1 MAVTSPLSLRPW
13 KKNSLIAWQTIN
25 GLISISHFWF
35 AWVLQPIW
43 LIVSLPWTFGQE
55 FLAWGRSLKL
65 IGIFPK
71 AEIFNSRIYYGT
83 LFLKKNLPGNK
94 PCFVQGKN
102 SSSSLQR
109 CRSHLLKFRER
120 GVIDFFV
127 MLFLT
132 RQKMFLVWYTD
143 IVIILPWLSPLCSG
157 SIRVKMLQS
166 STQAAVVLTKLR
178 LEIIN
183 RQ

>member
-1 MAVTSPLSLRPW
+1 MVPQDIIALLTLHYNDIWCTHFYRSQPEFAFKIHRIHLLLFFFVWKKCISSCTWLISAHWRTLELMAVTSPLSLRPW

-71 AEIFNSRIYYGT
+71 AEIFNSRIY
-83 LFLKKNLPGNK
+83 
-94 PCFVQGKN
+94 
-102 SSSSLQR
+102 
-109 CRSHLLKFRER
+109 
-120 GVIDFFV
+120 
-127 MLFLT
+127 
-132 RQKMFLVWYTD
+132 
-143 IVIILPWLSPLCSG
+143 
-157 SIRVKMLQS
+157 
-166 STQAAVVLTKLR
+166 
-178 LEIIN
+178 
-183 RQ
+183 